1 MSTVGNRIVLKASL
15 QTGNV
20 TVSRRIPVRYTP
32 DLTFDEVYSLLSQV
46 YEIERFAIYYTD
58 ENNHRIHIKSDG
70 ELRDVIAR
78 LKKTNG
84 AENKLVIKLQLEK
97 ILKTEPV
104 TSVANNTPDPVLTP
118 DSHSNASDDTAA
130 NTDCDNV
137 DNDHPFERVINNV
150 MKNVQ
155 DIFQNIVQPAR
166 ELSDDSMSEEQANDI
181 SSETEFRRNSF
192 TSSISSSTLITETQ
206 EVVQPP
212 PYFSVPSQIP
222 SRPPRYSVTVAVHH
236 GIKCDVCNKTIRGMR
251 WKCKNCR
258 DYDLCQQ
265 CKSNPPTVGFHP
277 ATHEFQ
283 SIPYPLHNH
292 VPTTTKDVNM
302 HSAICDFC
310 ESVILGTR
318 HKCINCPDFDLC
330 SNCVALAP
338 TQHPTHTFM
347 QIQRPGEPEI
357 KILDSAH
364 HLGIKCDHCNKQIT
378 GLRYKCGNCSDFDLC
393 GNCEASPVN
402 DHDKTHVFLKIRR
415 PTPNPIISH
424 EPLLPNL
431 YAVQEPISHRGR
443 YGCYSRCYFPKS
455 SSTCN
460 VSLASSQISQPATN
474 QTNSNEPVLP
484 NSTPSSV
491 KSGSS
496 MSKAPIALYNTKETH
511 YNPIE
516 PVWKASV
523 PAGLTGSYNQ
533 SSEQEVREPSSVFYK
548 ASFVGDVNVPDGTV
562 MVPQAQFVKIWRMKN
577 DGPVAWPESTVLQ
590 FVDGNIMFNESLK
603 AGDDKFRPKFPVGA
617 VEPGQTC
624 EISADLQAPAE
635 AGEYLSYWRLVD
647 GEGNRFGSRV
657 WCKIDVEAIDQYSS
671 LSSSSMIFPVPVLG
685 NPVRGNPVLG
695 NPISDNPVSET
706 SSLQSSMT
714 SIDSGL
720 RTSDVE
726 HTDVEHFDD
735 DEEDDEDDDPFRDP
749 EVAMSTTGDQDS
761 DADSTEVESQGDF
774 DAERVKYSSYL
785 TSDNCNPYES
795 DEERGFVIVNDE
807 MDDDSLVLRRAATE
821 FELQDN
827 ATRDENA
834 EYANEL
840 RKLKELV

>member
-1 MSTVGNRIVLKASL
+1 MSTVSNRIVLKASL
-15 QTGNV
+15 QTGNG

-46 YEIERFAIYYTD
+46 YEIEHFAIYHTD
-58 ENNHRIHIKSDG
+58 ENDHRIHIKSDG

-78 LKKTNG
+78 LKETNG

-104 TSVANNTPDPVLTP
+104 SSVANNTPDPVLTP
-118 DSHSNASDDTAA
+118 DSYSNPFDDTAS
-130 NTDCDNV
+130 NFDCDV
-137 DNDHPFERVINNV
+137 DGDNPIERAINNV

-166 ELSDDSMSEEQANDI
+166 EFSDNSTSEHQQADDATA
-181 SSETEFRRNSF
+181 SSESEFPQNSS
-192 TSSISSSTLITETQ
+192 TSSIPSSSSKTETQ
-206 EVVQPP
+206 EVAQPP
-212 PYFSVPSQIP
+212 PYFSVPFRM

-236 GIKCDVCNKTIRGMR
+236 GVKCDVCNETIRGMR

-265 CKSNPPTVGFHP
+265 CKSNPPSVGFHP

-283 SIPYPLHNH
+283 SIPYPLHNKKR
-292 VPTTTKDVNM
+292 TTKNVNM

-330 SNCVALAP
+330 SNCIALAS
-338 TQHPTHTFM
+338 TQHPNHTFM

-364 HLGIKCDHCNKQIT
+364 HPGIKCDHCNKQIT

-393 GNCEASPVN
+393 GNCEASPLN
-402 DHDKTHVFLKIRR
+402 KHDETHVFLKIRR

-431 YAVQEPISHRGR
+431 YAVQEPISHKGR
-443 YGCYSRCYFPKS
+443 YPRCYYQKS
-455 SSTCN
+455 SFSCN
-460 VSLASSQISQPATN
+460 VSLASSQINQPAANLTN
-474 QTNSNEPVLP
+474 KNEPVLP
-484 NSTPSSV
+484 NSTASSV

-496 MSKAPIALYNTKETH
+496 TSKAPIALYNTKETH

-516 PVWKASV
+516 PLWKASV
-523 PAGLTGSYNQ
+523 PGSSGSDNQ
-533 SSEQEVREPSSVFYK
+533 SSEQEVREPSSVSYDAVFL
-548 ASFVGDVNVPDGTV
+548 GDVNVPDQTV
-562 MVPQAQFVKIWRMKN
+562 MVPQAQFVKIWRVQN
-577 DGPVAWPESTVLQ
+577 NGTLAWPESTVLQ
-590 FVDGNIMFNESLK
+590 YADGSRMFNESLK
-603 AGDDKFRPKFPVGA
+603 AGDDKFRPKFHVGS

-624 EISADLQAPAE
+624 EVSADLQAPAE
-635 AGEYLSYWRLVD
+635 IGKHVSYWRLVD
-647 GEGNRFGSRV
+647 GEGNRFGYRL
-657 WCKIDVEAIDQYSS
+657 WCEIFVEAIDQYSS
-671 LSSSSMIFPVPVLG
+671 LSSSSMIFPVL
-685 NPVRGNPVLG
+685 GNPVLG
-695 NPISDNPVSET
+695 NPVSET

-726 HTDVEHFDD
+726 HTEVEHFDD
-735 DEEDDEDDDPFRDP
+735 DEEDVEDDDLFHGP
-749 EVAMSTTGDQDS
+749 EIDISPAAGQDS
-761 DADSTEVESQGDF
+761 DADSTEIESQGDF
-774 DAERVKYSSYL
+774 DSESVKYSRSFL
-785 TSDNCNPYES
+785 ISKTMEGSS
-795 DEERGFVIVNDE
+795 RA
-807 MDDDSLVLRRAATE
+807 LRQVANRD
-821 FELQDN
+821 QDN
-827 ATRDENA
+827 ATHDENA

-840 RKLKELV
+840 RKLKELGFTDREKNIRLLKVHNGDLKQVKELLFLQ